1 VLLVIA
7 TLVGGSAIQAF
18 IPHRHADVKGRVG
31 PGGIDGLL
39 AIFER
44 PTDA

>member
-18 IPHRHADVKGRVG
+18 IPQYIYNRVK
-31 PGGIDGLL
+31 
-39 AIFER
+39 EN
-44 PTDA
+44 